1 MRPPVAAGDIWDK
14 GRRVCFQAGYLGAHI
29 SGRKRSVVEARQG
42 QEKEN
47 SQRRPV
53 LGLARVEGR
62 RRQAGG
68 DGIQGYSSFATQ
80 ERRCCRFCSSG
91 AVKVRAITLFSRE
104 LGSFTL
110 KSCLRLRFP

>member
-53 LGLARVEGR
+53 LFWQEWKDAGDRLEGME
-62 RRQAGG
+62 
-68 DGIQGYSSFATQ
+68 S
-80 ERRCCRFCSSG
+80 
-91 AVKVRAITLFSRE
+91 RAILP
-104 LGSFTL
+104 LL
-110 KSCLRLRFP
+110 HKSAGAADFAAPVL